1 MGLPAKVLGAMPKST
16 KSAAAKTKARKVNKS
31 AWIRSQPESLSAKD
45 VLNKAKGE
53 GIQLS
58 IAQVYTARSTAKKQP
73 AQAAAP
79 AKRGPGRPKGSP
91 SKAVSGDL
99 RRQFMVL
106 AVRLGSDE
114 AKRLLDRIVDVQS
127 GN

>member
-1 MGLPAKVLGAMPKST
+1 MMGPTAKVHGAMPKTT
-16 KSAAAKTKARKVNKS
+16 KAAAKSKTRKVNKS

-73 AQAAAP
+73 AQAAP

-91 SKAVSGDL
+91 QKAAVSGDL

-114 AKRLLDRIVDVQS
+114 AKRLLDRIVDVQA

>member
-1 MGLPAKVLGAMPKST
+1 MPKST
-16 KSAAAKTKARKVNKS
+16 KTAAAKTKSRKVNKS

-73 AQAAAP
+73 AQAATSP
-79 AKRGPGRPKGSP
+79 AKRGPGRPKGAP
-91 SKAVSGDL
+91 AKAAVSGDL

-114 AKRLLDRIVDVQS
+114 AKRLLDRIVDVQA